1 MQDVAKQHR
10 VERLIR
16 QGKSPAAVAQIFDLC
31 VSSLGYIESDHFRAE
46 QRRQVMRDK
55 TIAAAH
61 VQHARPAW
69 QHARHFQRHV
79 VSLDHLLAAALS
91 APASLYALEEG
102 HHVRQQ
108 SDPERGKQSAA
119 WLCGANSAGKR
130 MNDDY
135 GASF

>member
-1 MQDVAKQHR
+1 MQDVAEQHR

-16 QGKSPAAVAQIFDLC
+16 QGKSPAVVAQIFDLC
-31 VSSLGYIESDHFRAE
+31 VSSLGYIEADYCRAE
-46 QRRQVMRDK
+46 QCRQVMRGE
-55 TIAAAH
+55 TVAAAH
-61 VQHARPAW
+61 VERARPAW

-79 VSLDHLLAAALS
+79 VSLAHLMAAALS

-119 WLCGANSAGKR
+119 WLCGENSAGKR

-135 GASF
+135 